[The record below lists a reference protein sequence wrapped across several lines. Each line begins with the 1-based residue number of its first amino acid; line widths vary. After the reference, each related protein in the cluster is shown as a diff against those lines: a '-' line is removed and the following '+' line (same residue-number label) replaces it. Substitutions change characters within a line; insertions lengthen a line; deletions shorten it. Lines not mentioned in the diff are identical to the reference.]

1 MSGGPARS
9 WSRDIGDKIALWAAE
24 EGELSD
30 LLATAGVLPM
40 FGFPTRAR
48 RPLRSARSPP
58 GAPWKTPW
66 SSDRPLDMAVSAFSP
81 GAQIVRDGLLHTAV
95 GFAHYEVKGK
105 AAYPVD
111 PLGPALPVG
120 ACGECKTT
128 FVRPQAEQCP
138 VCGGALHLFDLY
150 QPRGFRTSYQPR
162 DYDDSTDTASHAG
175 IPALSAVDAAQDR
188 AEVAAV
194 TLEVYEQAQVI
205 QVNDNR
211 GDLFPLRRLTDGS
224 VVVSDDAVLPL
235 RTWKEAP
242 AGQDLDAAAIGELR
256 TTDALVVSLDRPD
269 VPSGTIVT
277 PRSILPAGPAAF
289 WSFAEI
295 LRRACQ
301 VALDIDPQELIMGL
315 QARVVD
321 GNPSARVFLAD
332 ALDNG
337 AGYAVELGKP
347 RVFAR
352 ILDQAR
358 RELTAAWEDPAHAHI
373 CTVSCPDCL
382 RSYDNR
388 RLHGALDWRLALDM
402 MDLAAGELPEDRPL
416 ARAGCL
422 QLPMRSRRVWEA
434 G

>member
-1 MSGGPARS
+1 M
-9 WSRDIGDKIALWAAE
+9 
-24 EGELSD
+24 
-30 LLATAGVLPM
+30 V
-40 FGFPTRAR
+40 
-48 RPLRSARSPP
+48 
-58 GAPWKTPW
+58 
-66 SSDRPLDMAVSAFSP
+66 SDRPLDMAVSAFSP

-105 AAYPVD
+105 DAYPVD

-175 IPALSAVDAAQDR
+175 IPALSAVDAARDR

-211 GDLFPLRRLTDGS
+211 GELFPLRRLTDGS

-269 VPSGTIVT
+269 VPSGTVVT

-301 VALDIDPQELIMGL
+301 VALDIDPQELVMGL

-358 RELTAAWEDPAHAHI
+358 RELTAAWEDPAHA
-373 CTVSCPDCL
+373 
-382 RSYDNR
+382 RY
-388 RLHGALDWRLALDM
+388 LHGLLPRLPAVLRQQAAARGAG
-402 MDLAAGELPEDRPL
+402 LAARPRHDGPRGRRVPEDRPL

-422 QLPMRSRRVWEA
+422 RCLCVRAGYREA